1 MLRITVIIVLIIG
14 EATTALRT
22 REEEIATV
30 RVEVSYKRILL
41 LITLLIVLI
50 IV

>member
-1 MLRITVIIVLIIG
+1 MAETLARAHLTREQRD

-30 RVEVSYKRILL
+30 RVEVSRRI
-41 LITLLIVLI
+41 
-50 IV
+50 